1 MGAAYRREPWSPPRR
16 GGNVRVVH
24 ARFFVSLGT
33 LVMGCLLLVSS
44 VAFAPHVALWVGLG
58 LGVVLV
64 LLGMTALSGAVH
76 RRELGE
82 ARELR
87 LGGRAVRAWPVLA
100 SGLLAAALWQVA
112 QVSAFAAGVAK
123 WLSFANG
130 WVISVLSAVA
140 LIVHEVSSERVVHFV
155 EVVDRHRTGPAT
167 G

>member
-1 MGAAYRREPWSPPRR
+1 MR
-16 GGNVRVVH
+16 

-33 LVMGCLLLVSS
+33 LVVGCLLLVAS
-44 VAFAPHVALWVGLG
+44 VAFAPRVALWVGLG
-58 LGVVLV
+58 LGIVLV

-87 LGGRAVRAWPVLA
+87 LGAYAVRVWPVIA
-100 SGLLAAALWQVA
+100 CALLAVALWQVA
-112 QVSAFAAGVAK
+112 QVGAFAAGIAK

-130 WVISVLSAVA
+130 WVISVLATVA

-155 EVVDRHRTGPAT
+155 EIVDRHRAGPAT

>member
-1 MGAAYRREPWSPPRR
+1 
-16 GGNVRVVH
+16 VR

-33 LVMGCLLLVSS
+33 LVVGCLLLVAS
-44 VAFAPHVALWVGLG
+44 VAFAPRVALWVGLG
-58 LGVVLV
+58 LGIVLV

-87 LGGRAVRAWPVLA
+87 LGAYAVRVWPVIA
-100 SGLLAAALWQVA
+100 CALLAVALWQVA
-112 QVSAFAAGVAK
+112 QVGAFAAGIAK

-130 WVISVLSAVA
+130 WVISVLATVA

-155 EVVDRHRTGPAT
+155 EIVDRHRAGPAT